1 MQPLRFLVRAPAL
14 VLSAETLWRAGLLFA
29 AASALI
35 VIRSCGYELREPLV
49 YVSYLL
55 AHVVLPGLVAVRFLD
70 ARPLDAGRVLA
81 LALPAG
87 LALESLQF
95 LSLAAIGA
103 KAWHAWIPLGWL
115 ALLLWQAR
123 VGRLLQVR
131 VSAHHAGVAGFLA
144 AFVMIALALAAGQM
158 FTESPLANGVP
169 ARGIFHDWVYLISRA
184 AVIKNHW
191 PLEDPSL
198 AGTPLQYHY
207 FMMVH
212 AAAASWTTGLEIS
225 TVMLRLLYLPLSL
238 ALVAQVF
245 LLGRAVSRSVWG
257 GCVACFLFLATSE
270 LSFSTSYGD
279 SHYLGLF
286 SRWLFVSPTFFHGM
300 IYAGA
305 LLVVLRDV
313 LRRRELGWRYVS
325 LLLLLGVGGTGAKGT
340 VLPVV
345 VTALVL
351 LALWSAR
358 RAGRSSA
365 RMLVVAALLA
375 VAFAVVY
382 FPTMSAWRSGG
393 ARFNPFHIFEMTGF
407 WRQWVPACE
416 AGLRAIL
423 PPAVA
428 GAAAELFGGLV
439 VFAGTSGIRLLA
451 LPYLVWGGVT
461 RGDRGLVRLLGAFLV
476 ACAGMGLLLE
486 LNSFGEIYV
495 LLMMRLPM
503 SVLTAGF
510 VIECVRRS
518 SAGSA
523 VRLPFPAALPVARTA
538 AAGVLGLAFVVQ
550 ASVWMA
556 RNAPRFADW
565 LHSTPVVRADE
576 GQGDLTEAMLWIRRN
591 TERNAV
597 LVANAWT
604 PENTRSDHWGALDR
618 TLLGVHFY
626 YSALSERR
634 LWFEGHHYVLN
645 GPLLSHRAALAS
657 DFFYR
662 SGRLERAVVSAAP
675 VYVLVDHAL
684 KDDAGLQL
692 PPASRLFSNRR
703 ISVYPLPVEPGLRGA
718 EIASLQ
724 QD

>member
-1 MQPLRFLVRAPAL
+1 
-14 VLSAETLWRAGLLFA
+14 
-29 AASALI
+29 
-35 VIRSCGYELREPLV
+35 
-49 YVSYLL
+49 
-55 AHVVLPGLVAVRFLD
+55 
-70 ARPLDAGRVLA
+70 
-81 LALPAG
+81 
-87 LALESLQF
+87 
-95 LSLAAIGA
+95 
-103 KAWHAWIPLGWL
+103 
-115 ALLLWQAR
+115 
-123 VGRLLQVR
+123 
-131 VSAHHAGVAGFLA
+131 
-144 AFVMIALALAAGQM
+144 
-158 FTESPLANGVP
+158 
-169 ARGIFHDWVYLISRA
+169 
-184 AVIKNHW
+184 
-191 PLEDPSL
+191 
-198 AGTPLQYHY
+198 
-207 FMMVH
+207 
-212 AAAASWTTGLEIS
+212 
-225 TVMLRLLYLPLSL
+225 
-238 ALVAQVF
+238 
-245 LLGRAVSRSVWG
+245 
-257 GCVACFLFLATSE
+257 
-270 LSFSTSYGD
+270 
-279 SHYLGLF
+279 
-286 SRWLFVSPTFFHGM
+286 
-300 IYAGA
+300 
-305 LLVVLRDV
+305 
-313 LRRRELGWRYVS
+313 
-325 LLLLLGVGGTGAKGT
+325 
-340 VLPVV
+340 
-345 VTALVL
+345 
-351 LALWSAR
+351 
-358 RAGRSSA
+358 
-365 RMLVVAALLA
+365 
-375 VAFAVVY
+375 
-382 FPTMSAWRSGG
+382 
-393 ARFNPFHIFEMTGF
+393 
-407 WRQWVPACE
+407 
-416 AGLRAIL
+416 
-423 PPAVA
+423 
-428 GAAAELFGGLV
+428 
-439 VFAGTSGIRLLA
+439 
-451 LPYLVWGGVT
+451 
-461 RGDRGLVRLLGAFLV
+461 
-476 ACAGMGLLLE
+476 
-486 LNSFGEIYV
+486 
-495 LLMMRLPM
+495 MMRLPM